1 MELARCTA
9 AAAEEEEDEEEGH
22 WLSLIQDP
30 DNFSGHGSRSLEKS
44 GHVAHRVIV
53 HIDMD
58 CFYAQVEM
66 IRNPDLKDKPLGVQ
80 QKYIV
85 VTCNYEARKLGVQ
98 KLMSVRDAKEICP
111 QLVLVCGED
120 LTPYRDISYK
130 VTGLLEEFSPRVERL
145 GFDENFI
152 DITELVDKRIQEE
165 QQSNIKVE
173 VSVSGH
179 VYNGQTINAHD
190 WMHTRIAAGSLIAAE
205 MRAALYN
212 RLGLT
217 ECAGVAS
224 NKLLSK
230 LVSGTFKPNQ
240 QTILLPESGSHLI
253 NGLDHVKKIPGIGY
267 KTAQRLE
274 SLGVSSIRD
283 LQACP
288 FAVLEKVFG
297 GSAAQRMQMLSRGE
311 DDLPVTP
318 SGPPQSLSD
327 EDSFK
332 KCSTVS
338 EVKLKMK
345 ELLNSL
351 LNRLSKDGRS
361 PHTLRLTLRQF
372 TPTNKWFNRESRQ
385 CPIPTH
391 IIQNLG
397 TENADITA
405 SLVELLMK
413 LFGKMINVKMPFHLT
428 LLNVCFSNL
437 KASNSTKGSIGFY
450 LTPKTTPISTNASK
464 SVQKQYSHILYT
476 SLLLDQETE
485 ASENN
490 LHHKNNPNI
499 SKVNMGSIKE
509 THSTAHVCTKETD
522 TAQSLSLHKDIDMDV
537 FSQLPEDIRKEIL
550 SSPGV
555 VGAHKS
561 GPPSRTSLSSKG
573 ILHFFTKTNAGISSP
588 APVRESSLTEGQF
601 QPCLPKPLDLGN
613 VKESTQIIDS
623 NSHKCSERVLS
634 RTCSK
639 EGPMHSQAYLT
650 GTSTVSS
657 TVAKLSC
664 SDNACTMDTSVENV
678 DTDTEVGAV
687 MDCTEPVVTFPKNVD
702 PNVFS
707 ELPAEV
713 QRELMAEWRQ
723 QKRTPKIQV
732 KKQHEKTKVTKGKRS
747 RTSAQPNS
755 LLQYFKPS

>member
-253 NGLDHVKKIPGIGY
+253 NGLDHVKKIP
-267 KTAQRLE
+267 
-274 SLGVSSIRD
+274 
-283 LQACP
+283 
-288 FAVLEKVFG
+288 
-297 GSAAQRMQMLSRGE
+297 
-311 DDLPVTP
+311 
-318 SGPPQSLSD
+318 
-327 EDSFK
+327 
-332 KCSTVS
+332 
-338 EVKLKMK
+338 
-345 ELLNSL
+345 
-351 LNRLSKDGRS
+351 
-361 PHTLRLTLRQF
+361 
-372 TPTNKWFNRESRQ
+372 
-385 CPIPTH
+385 
-391 IIQNLG
+391 
-397 TENADITA
+397 ENADITA

-464 SVQKQYSHILYT
+464 SV
-476 SLLLDQETE
+476 QETE

>member
-1 MELARCTA
+1 
-9 AAAEEEEDEEEGH
+9 
-22 WLSLIQDP
+22 
-30 DNFSGHGSRSLEKS
+30 
-44 GHVAHRVIV
+44 
-53 HIDMD
+53 MD

-253 NGLDHVKKIPGIGY
+253 NGLDHVKKIP
-267 KTAQRLE
+267 
-274 SLGVSSIRD
+274 
-283 LQACP
+283 
-288 FAVLEKVFG
+288 
-297 GSAAQRMQMLSRGE
+297 
-311 DDLPVTP
+311 
-318 SGPPQSLSD
+318 
-327 EDSFK
+327 
-332 KCSTVS
+332 
-338 EVKLKMK
+338 
-345 ELLNSL
+345 
-351 LNRLSKDGRS
+351 
-361 PHTLRLTLRQF
+361 
-372 TPTNKWFNRESRQ
+372 
-385 CPIPTH
+385 
-391 IIQNLG
+391 
-397 TENADITA
+397 ENADITA

-464 SVQKQYSHILYT
+464 SV
-476 SLLLDQETE
+476 QETE